1 MQILEWVHVITKTSI
16 SDFSDNDYDLNKTI
30 IFILFSLSIGTPL
43 TMDMYA
49 WTREQ
54 AVLYNGIILAV
65 FGVEAVIVFI
75 VVKVLS
81 EK

>member
-16 SDFSDNDYDLNKTI
+16 SHFSDNDYGLNKTI

>member
-16 SDFSDNDYDLNKTI
+16 SDFSDNDYGLNKTI
-30 IFILFSLSIGTPL
+30 ILILFSLSIGTPL